1 MSRNNRNV
9 TNNAKVK
16 NNSTIN
22 NIKTRLNIM
31 NSIKEKFGFSVM
43 SNNKNNSNNNTNKGF
58 MTKFEGNKT
67 YLIIA
72 AILLLII
79 LIVAG
84 IFIYRYM
91 KSKRKV
97 YVVTKNYIPYIHD
110 AFIEKVIP
118 YGSLPASSE
127 GNEYNINVWL
137 YINEYENM
145 QQYPKPIIYIGNP
158 DNLTNDD
165 PTNHSSSNPSIWLR
179 KGENTLRVVVGL
191 DTEYGKGCSLTK
203 QCSSKKADNCD
214 VEHVPLQRWINVN
227 ISLRN
232 SVLDIFIDGQLHKS
246 CILSGAPTLNKGDLH
261 ICKGDS
267 TSAGGFNGYISKL
280 RYSNKALSSTAI
292 KDFYEEG
299 PVVEHSSKFFDLLNV
314 FNLFK

>member
-191 DTEYGKGCSLTK
+191 DTEYGKEIDKYDYVIRCNEGEIEGYEKHVGSRADFRVIG
-203 QCSSKKADNCD
+203 KKTFTNQNL
-214 VEHVPLQRWINVN
+214 E
-227 ISLRN
+227 
-232 SVLDIFIDGQLHKS
+232 
-246 CILSGAPTLNKGDLH
+246 
-261 ICKGDS
+261 
-267 TSAGGFNGYISKL
+267 AGGFPSRWNWLPKLKNEHFIIGKLTCQKNGL
-280 RYSNKALSSTAI
+280 FYSLKQIHTVKPQI
-292 KDFYEEG
+292 I
-299 PVVEHSSKFFDLLNV
+299 
-314 FNLFK
+314 